1 MSNDIKQIID
11 SLEKTGAN
19 YGKAKSKLAG
29 WVDEIGFQEEV
40 ADAQKDL
47 WKDLEKQGN
56 VPTPIVNSGNFLSQ
70 NMLQQ
75 SEKVAM
81 WVDQSSIDNSLFTV
95 GTASEAMFGAT
106 ISGASLSYP
115 PGQVP
120 QSYYNLEK
128 VVSQRSQQDEISQKL
143 RAIDDSLADE
153 YDNAWAG
160 LHTTIKDKTRSPRFL
175 IREVVNRLY
184 HHYAPDDKVR
194 SFHNLTATDKI
205 ERQHRIDYIASQI
218 TDPARKQAFLDEE
231 RAFLNIYGELSKAH
245 KHGELDVEETKG
257 LLYQANA
264 LIRLLLNSL

>member
-1 MSNDIKQIID
+1 MSDDIKKIID
-11 SLEKTGAN
+11 ALEKTGTN
-19 YGKAKSKLAG
+19 YGKAKSKLAN
-29 WVDEIGFQEEV
+29 WVDEVGFQEEV
-40 ADAQKDL
+40 ADAQKNL

-56 VPTPIVNSGNFLSQ
+56 VPTPIINSANFLSQ
-70 NMLQQ
+70 NILQQ

-81 WVDQSSIDNSLFTV
+81 WIDQSNIDNSLFTA
-95 GTASEAMFGAT
+95 GTASEAMFGTT

-143 RAIDDSLADE
+143 RAIDGSLADE

-160 LHTTIKDKTRSPRFL
+160 LHTAIKDKTRSPMLL

-184 HHYAPDDKVR
+184 HHYAPDDRVR
-194 SFHNLTATDKI
+194 SFHSLTSADKI
-205 ERQHRIDYIASQI
+205 ERKHRIDYIASQI
-218 TDPARKQAFLDEE
+218 DPWRKQTFLNEE
-231 RAFLNIYGELSKAH
+231 QAFLNIYGELSKAH